1 MDFLAPIVVIALA
14 VLAIYVFAK
23 RNKGTRHA
31 GDLRPDRRETSIIAD
46 EDGRAAH
53 LRSEDRGRAS

>member
-1 MDFLAPIVVIALA
+1 MDFLAPIVLIALA

-31 GDLRPDRRETSIIAD
+31 GDLRPDRPEARIITD
-46 EDGRAAH
+46 EDAH
-53 LRSEDRGRAS
+53 APHVRSEDRGRAS